1 MSAVQRLPARTRRAR
16 VNVSSLFGRLALALC
31 ILGWVFPL
39 YWLLN
44 TAFKNKVDI
53 QSFAPVW
60 FPKTFSLD
68 NFRWVFDNLER
79 GPLLR
84 SVTVVVVSVGISLV
98 FGPLMAYALSRFKFS
113 KSKDLQF
120 WIITTRMLPP
130 AALIMPYYF
139 LFNKIGLLNTNLG
152 LILLYTAINIPL
164 TTWIMLAYLQ
174 GISIEM
180 EEAALIDGCT
190 RWGAFRFVILPAVWS
205 AIAASGLITVILTWN
220 EFFIAFI
227 ITSSNITFPVQVST
241 FLATGMNPEYGNMAA
256 AGVLLS
262 LPPAL
267 LAVIFRKQLISGL
280 HAFAGGK

>member
-1 MSAVQRLPARTRRAR
+1 MTTVQAYSRPRAR
-16 VNVSSLFGRLALALC
+16 FSWGSLLGRIALFLC
-31 ILGWVFPL
+31 VLGWVFPL

-44 TAFKNKVDI
+44 SSLKNKVDV
-53 QSFAPVW
+53 QSATPVW
-60 FPKTFSLD
+60 YPRTLTWD
-68 NFRWVFDNLER
+68 NFDWVLNNLER
-79 GPLLR
+79 DPLVR
-84 SVTVVVVSVGISLV
+84 SAIVVLVSVGIALI

-139 LFNKIGLLNTNLG
+139 LFNRLDLLNTNLG
-152 LILLYTAINIPL
+152 LILLYTTVNLPL

-174 GISIEM
+174 GMSVEM

-190 RWGAFRFVILPAVWS
+190 RWGAFRKVTLPAVRS
-205 AIAASGLITVILTWN
+205 AVAACGLITLILTWN

-241 FLATGMNPEYGNMAA
+241 FLATGMNPEYGYMSA

-267 LAVIFRKQLISGL
+267 LAIIFRNQLISGL